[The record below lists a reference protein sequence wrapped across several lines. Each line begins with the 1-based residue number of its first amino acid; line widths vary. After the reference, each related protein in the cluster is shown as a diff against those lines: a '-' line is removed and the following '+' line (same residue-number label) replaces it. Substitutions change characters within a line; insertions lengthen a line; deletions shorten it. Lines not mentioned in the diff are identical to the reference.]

1 MLDPE
6 LIPAKAGTNGSSP
19 HGRRWGEK
27 GRSDPVAR
35 AASATLGLSER
46 YIEHLIRAKNGLN
59 IRCAEL
65 IKAYRALG
73 DDVRL
78 ERFFAPIRA
87 AYENKN
93 PQVLSAELV
102 QSEQEA
108 DCAEDV
114 AELRYWQTRT
124 DKDLSL
130 AIRAMDTAIVRQI
143 AVRDAM
149 AIEEQRRMQQS

>member
-1 MLDPE
+1 MTKLSTARAADN
-6 LIPAKAGTNGSSP
+6 AGVGTSLP
-19 HGRRWGEK
+19 KERRWGSGK
-27 GRSDPVAR
+27 SDPVAR

-78 ERFFAPIRA
+78 ERFFGPIRA
-87 AYENKN
+87 AYENRN
-93 PQVLSAELV
+93 PQVLSTELV

-114 AELRYWQTRT
+114 AELRFWQSRS

-130 AIRAMDTAIVRQI
+130 AIRAMDTAIVRQV

-149 AIEEQRRMQQS
+149 VLEEQRRGAR